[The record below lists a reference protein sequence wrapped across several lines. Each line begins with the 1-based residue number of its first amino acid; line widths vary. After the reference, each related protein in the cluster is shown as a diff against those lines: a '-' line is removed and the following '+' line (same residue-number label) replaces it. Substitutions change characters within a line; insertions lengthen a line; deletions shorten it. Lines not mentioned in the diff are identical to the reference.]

1 MIVMFNTRMQDCF
14 LLVHVDRVTTGQEMV
29 RGKKLCFKARE
40 LYFEAGKIYILK
52 KSQGK
57 LK

>member
-1 MIVMFNTRMQDCF
+1 MFNTRVQDCF
-14 LLVHVDRVTTGQEMV
+14 LLVNVDRVATGQEMV
-29 RGKKLCFKARE
+29 RGKNYASRPGN
-40 LYFEAGKIYILK
+40 YIEAGKIYILK